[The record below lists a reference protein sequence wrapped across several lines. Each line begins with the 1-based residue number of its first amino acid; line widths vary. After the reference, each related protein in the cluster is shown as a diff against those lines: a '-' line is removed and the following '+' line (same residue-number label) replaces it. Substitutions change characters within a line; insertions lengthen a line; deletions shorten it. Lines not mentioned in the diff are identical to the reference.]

1 MDRREKL
8 TRRRRKTKQKHNT
21 ILLDTTIRKQTQI
34 PLIRHEAVYKQ
45 LELKANRIN
54 NINDKFLQL
63 DRGCLHALET
73 GIKTIDYLHLL
84 RK

>member
-1 MDRREKL
+1 V
-8 TRRRRKTKQKHNT
+8 
-21 ILLDTTIRKQTQI
+21 LDTTIRKQTQI

-54 NINDKFLQL
+54 NINDQFLQL
-63 DRGCLHALET
+63 DRGCLHDALET